1 MHAPGCLPEFAQCGN
16 DAAAQSC
23 WPHVCFRQSPFY
35 AQCGRACPAHG
46 GWECSAAQSTALIMA
61 RWGEWPAWL
70 PIVTRTLAANPSTTF
85 LLVGDRAP
93 QQQLPSNAR
102 HVPCTLEQLRERARQ
117 RLGATRI
124 AKLDGASVAGRLA
137 NRASA
142 AKTNDLKPMFGEL
155 FSDELAPFSWWG
167 YLQEDALLG
176 SLDRLW
182 PPHVLATADVV
193 CPFGRN
199 ASGVLMLFRNTPSI
213 NSLWRRSAAAARVLA
228 DPRYLIFDEWWGG
241 HLSHDDH
248 LAGVLGREASEG
260 RLRLASGGSA
270 HSGAAT
276 AASTTA
282 ATTATAPASGGPL
295 VAGDK
300 RVVGGQRQ
308 LAVDENIVACWRR
321 GELWVPGDGG
331 PGEPPCVAAQTEATG
346 AGGDDDPSRSMARP
360 VGLLHLSLLKREMA
374 GLRLS
379 DEGVLTA
386 LRQADEFVVTRHG
399 LWMPLPATA
408 EPSQPVDAAEYLLA
422 SVAGLTMR
430 IAASALHA
438 LVRGLHARRM
448 ALRRCNRKVE
458 RCPAAGTAVLPRGRV
473 AEDADFC
480 ALSCS
485 SAART
490 GGHCTSHEL
499 RALGVMLCGSS
510 RRGGG

>member
-1 MHAPGCLPEFAQCGN
+1 
-16 DAAAQSC
+16 
-23 WPHVCFRQSPFY
+23 
-35 AQCGRACPAHG
+35 
-46 GWECSAAQSTALIMA
+46 MA

-70 PIVTRTLAANPSTTF
+70 PIVTRTLAANPTVAF
-85 LLVGDRAP
+85 LLVGDRSP
-93 QQQLPSNAR
+93 QEQLPSNAR
-102 HVPCTLEQLRERARQ
+102 HVPCTLEQLRERVRQ

-124 AKLDGASVAGRLA
+124 AKLDGASVAGRMA

-155 FSDELAPFSWWG
+155 FSDELSSFSWWG

-176 SLDRLW
+176 RLDVLW
-182 PPHVLATADVV
+182 PPHVLANADVI

-199 ASGVLMLFRNTPSI
+199 ASGVVMLFRNTPSI
-213 NSLWRRSAAAARVLA
+213 RSLWRRSAAAARVLA

-260 RLRLASGGSA
+260 RLRLASGGTLL
-270 HSGAAT
+270 SGAAATATTLATTAGTTAT
-276 AASTTA
+276 AAS
-282 ATTATAPASGGPL
+282 GGSL

-321 GELWVPGDGG
+321 GELWVAGDGG
-331 PGEPPCVAAQTEATG
+331 PGEPPCVGAYAEAGG
-346 AGGDDDPSRSMARP
+346 AGVGDDASRPLARP
-360 VGLLHLSLLKREMA
+360 IGLLHLSLLKREMA

-386 LRQADEFVVTRHG
+386 LRRADEFVVTRHG
-399 LWMPLPATA
+399 LWVPLPTA
-408 EPSQPVDAAEYLLA
+408 ETLQPAAAAEYLLA
-422 SVAGLTMR
+422 SVAGVTMR
-430 IAASALHA
+430 VAASALHA

-458 RCPAAGTAVLPRGRV
+458 RCPTPGGAVLPRGRV
-473 AEDADFC
+473 ADGTAFC

-485 SAART
+485 SDARS
-490 GGHCTSHEL
+490 GGHCTSHEM
-499 RALGVMLCGSS
+499 RALGVTLCGSS